1 MAYTA
6 YGVNDA
12 AAVKVWSKD
21 AALQALKSTAIEP
34 LIGKSEN
41 SIIHLKSELSKGS
54 GDRIRCTLFTTPTGD
69 GFTENEDVEGNAES
83 LTNYTDD
90 IVINELGH
98 AVGVKSPDTID
109 AQRVQYDLRKT
120 SMDLL
125 AQWWSNRWSVSFFNQ
140 VCGYTAQS
148 NTKFTGLQA
157 AVAPSTNRIIRAAS
171 AASDEALTSSD
182 TFTLD
187 LIDKAK
193 ERAETADVPIQP
205 IMIDGEKKYCMY
217 LHDYQQTSLRT
228 NTSTGQWLD
237 IQKAAASGG
246 EKSGNKIFKG
256 SLGEYNGVVL
266 RKAND
271 ITQGVHSSTN
281 AAVPTVRRAV
291 LLGAQSAVMAFGQR
305 NQPSKLRWNEE
316 LLDHK
321 RKLEVSA
328 WSVFGLKK
336 CIYNSED
343 FGTVVVSTYA
353 AAAS

>member
-1 MAYTA
+1 MAYTS

-12 AAVKVWSKD
+12 AAVKVWSKK
-21 AALQALKSTAIEP
+21 AALQALKSTVIAP
-34 LIGKSEN
+34 LIGESED
-41 SIIHLKSELSKGS
+41 SIIYLKNELKKGA

-90 IVINELGH
+90 LVINELGH
-98 AVGVKSPDTID
+98 AVGVKSVDTID
-109 AQRVQYDLRKT
+109 AQRVPYDLRKT

-125 AQWWSNRWSVSFFNQ
+125 SQWWANRYSVTFFNQ
-140 VCGYTAQS
+140 VCGNTAVS

-157 AVAPSTNRIIRAAS
+157 TVAPSANRIIRAAS
-171 AASDEALTSSD
+171 AATDQALTSSD

-187 LIDKAK
+187 LIDRAK
-193 ERAETADVPIQP
+193 ERAETADVPVVP
-205 IMIDGEKKYCMY
+205 IMIDGEKKYVMY
-217 LHDYQQTSLRT
+217 IHDYQQTSLRT

-237 IQKAAASGG
+237 IQKAAMQGG
-246 EKSGNKIFKG
+246 KVSNSPIFKG
-256 SLGEYNGVVL
+256 ALGEYNGVIL

-271 ITQGVHSSTN
+271 VTQGVHGSTG
-281 AAVPTVRRAV
+281 AAISTVRRAV
-291 LLGAQSAVMAFGQR
+291 LLGAQSAAMAFGQR
-305 NQPSKLRWNEE
+305 NQPSKFRWNEE

-328 WSVFGLKK
+328 WSIFGLKK